1 MQAVEQSSMNFEA
14 LFAAAVGLE
23 KSADSS
29 LDIASDGNEE
39 AVEMVPEVIQAVP
52 EDDTPPTVGEQYK
65 ALWMRYRN
73 ALENWASEQCAIR
86 SEERRILNHNRS
98 EYMRAFED
106 MTGNDVRR
114 TLESRAAEV
123 RKMMVWTAEKVFEPE
138 GVSLK
143 IDGYDI
149 HERFP
154 SDEDN
159 IDSFDPVA
167 IWSYLE
173 QKYGGDFGEKLAW
186 QQVAKGFK
194 SKFNLDDGEEVV
206 IKGGYIV
213 LERPVW
219 LDGFDKKH
227 YKKNR
232 LSFGCVESISQSL
245 NVLSEI
251 ARWSDRIALS
261 HDLCRLNRTFSDRT
275 YEIQSRAK
283 HPAGDNGEVIIVTY
297 TSRFEFLIRQDFAEQ
312 LQVFLGTYLEI
323 EP

>member
-1 MQAVEQSSMNFEA
+1 MQAVEQTSSSFEA

-23 KSADSS
+23 ESADSF
-29 LDIASDGNEE
+29 LDIASEANEE
-39 AVEMVPEVIQAVP
+39 SVEMVPEVIQAVP

-65 ALWMRYRN
+65 ALWVRYRN
-73 ALENWASEQCAIR
+73 ALENWASEQCEIR
-86 SEERRILNHNRS
+86 SEERRILNHHRS

-106 MTGNDVRR
+106 MSGHDVGR
-114 TLESRAAEV
+114 TLEKSAIEI
-123 RKMMVWTAEKVFEPE
+123 RKMLVWSAEKLFAPQ

-143 IDGYDI
+143 IDGYEI
-149 HERFP
+149 YERFP
-154 SDEDN
+154 TDQDN
-159 IDSFDPVA
+159 IDAFDPVA

-194 SKFNLDDGEEVV
+194 SKFNLDEGEKVV
-206 IKGGYIV
+206 IKNGYIV
-213 LERPVW
+213 LDRPVW
-219 LDGFDKKH
+219 LDDFDKKYH
-227 YKKNR
+227 KKNR

-261 HDLCRLNRTFSDRT
+261 HDLHRLNRTFSDRT
-275 YEIQSRAK
+275 YEVQSRAK
-283 HPAGDNGEVIIVTY
+283 HPAGANGEVIIVTY

>member
-1 MQAVEQSSMNFEA
+1 MQAVEQTSSSFEA

-23 KSADSS
+23 ESADSF
-29 LDIASDGNEE
+29 LDIASEANEE
-39 AVEMVPEVIQAVP
+39 SVEMVPEVIQAVP

-65 ALWMRYRN
+65 ALWVRYRN
-73 ALENWASEQCAIR
+73 ALENWASEQCEIR
-86 SEERRILNHNRS
+86 SEERRILNLHRS

-106 MTGNDVRR
+106 MSGHDVGR
-114 TLESRAAEV
+114 TLEKSAIEI
-123 RKMMVWTAEKVFEPE
+123 RKMLVWSAEKLFAPQ

-143 IDGYDI
+143 IDGYEI
-149 HERFP
+149 YERFP
-154 SDEDN
+154 TDQDN
-159 IDSFDPVA
+159 IDAFDPVA

-194 SKFNLDDGEEVV
+194 SKFNLDEGEKVV
-206 IKGGYIV
+206 IKNGYIV
-213 LERPVW
+213 LDRPVW
-219 LDGFDKKH
+219 LDDFDKKYH
-227 YKKNR
+227 KKNR

-261 HDLCRLNRTFSDRT
+261 HDLHRLNRTFSDRT
-275 YEIQSRAK
+275 CEVQSRAK
-283 HPAGDNGEVIIVTY
+283 HPAGHNGEVIIVTY

>member
-1 MQAVEQSSMNFEA
+1 MQAVEQTSSSFEA

-23 KSADSS
+23 ESADSF
-29 LDIASDGNEE
+29 LDIASEANEE
-39 AVEMVPEVIQAVP
+39 SVEMVPEVIQAVP
-52 EDDTPPTVGEQYK
+52 EEDTPPTVGEQYK
-65 ALWMRYRN
+65 ALWVRYRN
-73 ALENWASEQCAIR
+73 ALENWASEQCEIR
-86 SEERRILNHNRS
+86 SEERRILNHHRS

-106 MTGNDVRR
+106 MSGHDVGR
-114 TLESRAAEV
+114 TLEKSAIEI
-123 RKMMVWTAEKVFEPE
+123 RKMLVWSAEKLFAPQ

-143 IDGYDI
+143 IDGYEI
-149 HERFP
+149 YERFP
-154 SDEDN
+154 TDQDN
-159 IDSFDPVA
+159 IDAFDPVA

-194 SKFNLDDGEEVV
+194 SKFNLDEGEKVV
-206 IKGGYIV
+206 IKNGYIV
-213 LERPVW
+213 LDRPVW
-219 LDGFDKKH
+219 LDDFDKKYH
-227 YKKNR
+227 KKNR

-261 HDLCRLNRTFSDRT
+261 HDLHRLNRTFSDRT
-275 YEIQSRAK
+275 YEVQSRAK
-283 HPAGDNGEVIIVTY
+283 HPAGHNGEVIIVTY

>member
-1 MQAVEQSSMNFEA
+1 MQAVQQSSSSFEA

-23 KSADSS
+23 GAAYSS
-29 LDIASDGNEE
+29 LDIASEINEE
-39 AVEMVPEVIQAVP
+39 ALEMVPEVIQAVP

-65 ALWMRYRN
+65 ALWVRYRN
-73 ALENWASEQCAIR
+73 ALENWANEQCEIR
-86 SEERRILNHNRS
+86 SEERRILNRHHN

-106 MTGNDVRR
+106 MTSYDVRR
-114 TLESRAAEV
+114 TLESRAAEI
-123 RKMMVWTAEKVFEPE
+123 RKMMVWTAEKVFAPE

-149 HERFP
+149 HERFR

-159 IDSFDPVA
+159 IDAFDPVA

-186 QQVAKGFK
+186 QQVARGFK
-194 SKFNLDDGEEVV
+194 SKFNLDEGDKVV
-206 IKGGYIV
+206 IKNGYIV
-213 LERPVW
+213 LERSVW
-219 LDGFDKKH
+219 LDDFDKKQ

-232 LSFGCVESISQSL
+232 LAFGCVESISQSL

-261 HDLCRLNRTFSDRT
+261 HDLHRLNRTFSDRT
-275 YEIQSRAK
+275 YEVQSRAK